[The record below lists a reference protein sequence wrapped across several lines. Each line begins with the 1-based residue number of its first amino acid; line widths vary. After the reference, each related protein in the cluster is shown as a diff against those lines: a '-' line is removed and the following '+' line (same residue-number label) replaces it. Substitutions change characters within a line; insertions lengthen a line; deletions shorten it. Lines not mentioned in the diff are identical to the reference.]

1 MTPSNLRDNHQRG
14 TVGAFLQQTIKPQAS
29 LSFVTAYFTIYA
41 FGELQKP
48 LSEIKQLRLLFGE
61 PQFVKSLDSSKTTY
75 QAFALSQDRGLKQ
88 LADHLQQ
95 SRVAAECAEWI
106 REKVKIKSIRRQNFL
121 HGKMYHVDN
130 NGIVSA
136 ILGSSNF
143 TVAGLGLGKSNNVEL
158 NLIASDDRDKED
170 LKAWFDNLWED
181 NTLVEDVTE
190 KVLEYL
196 EQLYS
201 PNAPEFIYFKTLY
214 HLFGQNLEAQQRSA
228 EQLERS
234 TLHQTKLW
242 AQLYQFQQDG
252 VTAILAKLS
261 RYNGCIVADSVGLG
275 KTFEALAVIRHFE
288 LQRRRVLVL
297 CPKKLSQNWLRYIRR
312 HQNPL
317 HEENFKY
324 TLLAHTDLN
333 RISGKSE
340 SGEDLATFEWGSYDL
355 VVIDESHHFRNQT
368 SRYELLMKNVLNKVS
383 GEKTKVLLL
392 SATPVNNHLRDLR
405 NQLYLFT
412 EGQDNG
418 FADTLGITNLK
429 ETFGIAQKRFND
441 WMQSP
446 TGQKSQLIQTLGS
459 SLFRL
464 LDELTIA
471 RSRRHVESFY
481 QNDMEKLGSFPQRLP
496 PLAITAAIDVQGQFC
511 AYHELDKRISDYQLV
526 VFNPSKYIREE
537 CRQLERYRR
546 LFETGHFQQLD
557 RENHL
562 IGMMKMNFLK
572 RLESS
577 IHAFAITM
585 HHTLTKIEALMQN
598 IRAFQTKP
606 EESLFDSVKPEE
618 WQIDSDEDEELEEW
632 SVGEKLR
639 FYFEDLSLADWLQD
653 LEQDRVKIA
662 ALLREAQAI
671 TPPRDDKLQRLKA
684 LIQQKVAH
692 PSTNRLG
699 QPVRKVLVFT
709 AFADTAKYLYQ
720 QLHEWAKQ
728 TGGMESALVTGN
740 EVRTTLEKAKGKAN
754 FETVLTHFSPR
765 SKEWKKGGKEI
776 DLLIAT
782 DCISEGQNLQDAD
795 YLINYDIHWNPVR
808 VIQRFGRIDR
818 LNSVNATVQMVNFW
832 PTDDLE
838 EYLNLNRR
846 VKSKMALVDV
856 TGTGDDDLLSP
867 ELISDEFRF
876 RDKQLQKLKNG
887 ELPELENTEEGLNL
901 TDFSLE
907 NFRLELAHFLASKAR
922 ELGEAPLGLYAV
934 VPPAVDQEGLPIS
947 VKEGIIFCLEWQPT
961 ADRDSELLKQY
972 QAINRLHPFFL
983 VYVQTTGEVRVNFTQ
998 PKLILEIFQALCLGQ
1013 TQANEALW
1021 HLFNKRLPANSTDRA
1036 LDRLAQTAVDTIVK
1050 HFQKDTLKNVFLN
1063 RVGKIPAAAVQL
1075 NSNSEFRLITWLVI
1089 QRK

>member
-1 MTPSNLRDNHQRG
+1 
-14 TVGAFLQQTIKPQAS
+14 
-29 LSFVTAYFTIYA
+29 
-41 FGELQKP
+41 
-48 LSEIKQLRLLFGE
+48 
-61 PQFVKSLDSSKTTY
+61 
-75 QAFALSQDRGLKQ
+75 
-88 LADHLQQ
+88 
-95 SRVAAECAEWI
+95 
-106 REKVKIKSIRRQNFL
+106 
-121 HGKMYHVDN
+121 MYHVDN

-136 ILGSSNF
+136 MVGSSNF
-143 TVAGLGLGKSNNVEL
+143 TVSGLGLGKSNNVEL
-158 NLIASDDRDKED
+158 NLIASDDRDKDD
-170 LKAWFDNLWED
+170 LKAWFDNLWDD
-181 NTLVEDVTE
+181 NILVADVTE

-196 EQLYS
+196 EQLYL

-214 HLFGQNLEAQQRSA
+214 HLFGPNLEVQQRSA
-228 EQLERS
+228 EQIERS

-242 AQLYQFQQDG
+242 EKLYQFQQDG

-317 HEENFKY
+317 HEENFRY

-333 RISGKSE
+333 RTSGKSE
-340 SGEDLATFEWGSYDL
+340 SGEDLATFDWGQYDL

-368 SRYELLMKNVLNKVS
+368 SRYELLMEKVLKKLS
-383 GEKTKVLLL
+383 GDKTKVLLL
-392 SATPVNNHLRDLR
+392 SATPVNNNLRDLR

-412 EGQDNG
+412 EGRDNG
-418 FADTLGITNLK
+418 FEEPLGLKNLK

-441 WMQSP
+441 WMQSAA
-446 TGQKSQLIQTLGS
+446 GQKSQLIQTLGS
-459 SLFRL
+459 PLFRL

-471 RSRRHVESFY
+471 RSRRQVESFY

-496 PLAITAAIDVQGQFC
+496 PLAITADIDVQGQFC
-511 AYHELDKRISDYQLV
+511 AYHELDERISEYQLV
-526 VFNPSKYIREE
+526 IFNPSKYIREE
-537 CRQLERYRR
+537 CRQSERYQR
-546 LFETGHFQQLD
+546 LFEKGHFQQLD

-585 HHTLTKIEALMQN
+585 SNTLTKIEALMQN
-598 IRAFQTKP
+598 IRAFQTQP
-606 EESLFDSVKPEE
+606 EESLFDSVKSEDYR
-618 WQIDSDEDEELEEW
+618 IDSDEDEELEEW
-632 SVGEKLR
+632 SVGEKLQ
-639 FYFEDLSLADWLQD
+639 FYFKDLSLAEWLQD
-653 LEQDRVKIA
+653 LEQDRLKIA
-662 ALLREAQAI
+662 ALLQEAKAI
-671 TPPRDDKLQRLKA
+671 TPLRDNKLQRLKT
-684 LIQQKVAH
+684 LVQHKLSH

-720 QLHEWAKQ
+720 HLHEWAKH
-728 TGGMESALVTGN
+728 TGGLDSALVTGS
-740 EVRTTLEKAKGKAN
+740 EVRTTMEKPKGKVH
-754 FETVLTHFSPR
+754 FETVLAHFSPR
-765 SKEWKKGGKEI
+765 SKDWKKGGKEI

-856 TGTGDDDLLSP
+856 TGTGDDDLLSS

-876 RDKQLQKLKNG
+876 RDKQLQKLKHG

-934 VPPAVDQEGLPIS
+934 VPPAIDQEGLPIP

-972 QAINRLHPFFL
+972 QAVNRLHPFFL
-983 VYVQTTGEVRVNFTQ
+983 VYIQTTGEISVNFTQ
-998 PKLILEIFQALCLGQ
+998 PKTILEVFQALCLGQ
-1013 TQANEALW
+1013 PQADEALW
-1021 HLFNKRLPANSTDRA
+1021 RLFNKRLSANSTDRS

-1063 RVGKIPAAAVQL
+1063 RGGKIPELAVQL
-1075 NSNSEFRLITWLVI
+1075 NSNSEFGLVTWLVI
-1089 QRK
+1089 QGGHENPDT